1 MHRHKN
7 IVISSFF
14 IAGINYK
21 KTDAS
26 IRSRFAINPDQYE
39 NIISAAPSFGI
50 KELFVLS
57 TCNRTEIYGFADDSN
72 GLAALL
78 CTQTEGSLKDFFKM
92 AYVRSGVDA
101 IEHLF
106 NVAAGLDSQ
115 ILGDYEIIGQIKQS
129 AKFSRQR
136 NFLGSYLERMIN
148 EVLRASKKIRT
159 NTAMSGGTVSVSFA
173 AVQCIRE
180 KILNTKDKKIL
191 LLGTGKIGSNTC
203 KNLADYLP
211 ETAVTLINR
220 SVDKALSL
228 AEAFNFKCDHIG
240 NLQNCIDDA
249 DIILVATNAN
259 EPLIFREHF
268 TRRNKKLIIDL
279 SLPCNVDA
287 SVKELEYIHLVN
299 VDELSKIKDETL
311 LKRSAEI
318 PKVKIIIA
326 EHVAEFIEWHEMRR
340 HVPVLQDVKN
350 KLLTIH
356 NDSIFDPTVS
366 TTDTSFNN
374 RAAEQKIQKVINGM
388 ALKMRTQNQRG
399 CNYIEAINDFISTA
413 SIQ

>member
-1 MHRHKN
+1 MLQQKN
-7 IVISSFF
+7 LDISSFF

-26 IRSRFAINPDQYE
+26 IRGQFAINYEQYE
-39 NIISAAPSFGI
+39 KIISAAPSFGI
-50 KELFVLS
+50 KELIVLS
-57 TCNRTEIYGFADDSN
+57 TCNRTEIYGFAEDATCLS
-72 GLAALL
+72 ALL
-78 CTQTEGSLKDFFKM
+78 CTQTEGSLKHFFEM
-92 AYVRSGVDA
+92 AYIKSGVNA

-129 AKFSRQR
+129 AKFSKQR

-148 EVLRASKKIRT
+148 EVLQASKKVRT
-159 NTAMSGGTVSVSFA
+159 NTAISDGTVSVSFA
-173 AVQCIRE
+173 AVQYIKK
-180 KILNTKDKKIL
+180 KIVNTKDKKVL

-220 SVDKALSL
+220 NVEKASSL
-228 AEAFNFKCDHIG
+228 ATAFNFKYDYIG
-240 NLQNCIDDA
+240 NLQRCINEA
-249 DIILVATNAN
+249 DIILVATNAD

-268 TRRNKKLIIDL
+268 SGSNKKLIIDL

-287 SVKELEYIHLVN
+287 SVKELEHIQLVN

-318 PKVKIIIA
+318 PKVKTIIA
-326 EHVAEFIEWHEMRR
+326 EQVAEFIKWHEMRR
-340 HVPVLQDVKN
+340 HVLVLQDVKN

-356 NDSIFDPTVS
+356 ADSIFDPTVNI
-366 TTDTSFNN
+366 TDAGFNN

-388 ALKMRTQNQRG
+388 AVKMRTQNQRG

-413 SIQ
+413 SSQ